1 VENGFACLTLTQK
14 RATTADMS
22 TMLLTEIDAFLTET
36 GMSEYR
42 FGLLAAKNGR
52 LVERL
57 RAGTPKKGRPARIW
71 PETEMQVRS
80 FIIAERQRR
89 RVAA

>member
-1 VENGFACLTLTQK
+1 
-14 RATTADMS
+14 MS
-22 TMLLTEIDAFLTET
+22 TSLLSEIEDFLRET
-36 GMSEYR
+36 KMSEYR
-42 FGLLAAKNGR
+42 FGLLAVKNGR

-57 RAGTPKKGRPARIW
+57 RAGSTPKGRPARVW
-71 PETEMQVRS
+71 PETEAQIRG